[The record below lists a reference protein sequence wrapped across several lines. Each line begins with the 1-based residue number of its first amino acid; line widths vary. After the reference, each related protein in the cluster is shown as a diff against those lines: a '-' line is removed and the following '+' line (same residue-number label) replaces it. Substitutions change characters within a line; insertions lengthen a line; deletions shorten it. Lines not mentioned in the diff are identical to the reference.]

1 MLLSRTPIFVV
12 IIVCLGTIYTL
23 FNIKNNV
30 MAIRA
35 ELGEVKK
42 QMRYEADTI
51 HVLKAELAYLT
62 SPSRLKRLNNEYL
75 KLEDTKVAQMIS
87 DPRKEKVIFKSH
99 RFASSKSSKG
109 NTNWRY
115 KKGPTKY
122 LTLASGKK

>member
-1 MLLSRTPIFVV
+1 MFSRIPMFII

-30 MAIRA
+30 MTNRT
-35 ELGEVKK
+35 ELSEVKK
-42 QMRYEADTI
+42 QIRYENDAI

-62 SPSRLKRLNNEYL
+62 SPSRLKKLNNKYL
-75 KLEDTKVAQMIS
+75 KLKDTKVTQMIS
-87 DPRKEKVIFKSH
+87 NPRKEKVVFKSH
-99 RFASSKSSKG
+99 RFTGSKSSKG

>member
-1 MLLSRTPIFVV
+1 MLSRTPMFIG
-12 IIVCLGTIYTL
+12 IIVCLGTIHTL

-30 MAIRA
+30 MANRT
-35 ELGEVKK
+35 ELAEVKK
-42 QMRYEADTI
+42 QMRYEADAI
-51 HVLKAELAYLT
+51 HILKAELAYLA

-75 KLEDTKVAQMIS
+75 KLEDTKVTQMIS
-87 DPRKEKVIFKSH
+87 NPRKEKVIFKSH
-99 RFASSKSSKG
+99 RFAGSKSSKG